1 MFFFLFLKFNN
12 GNFSSFFFVGL
23 CYFCLWQIFSLY
35 FLSFPPSKPVLH
47 RALAVLL
54 AQPFF
59 FSNPFWTS
67 CGQWTMFHGKYR
79 TDSVLMEFTSHFQAA
94 HFSH

>member
-12 GNFSSFFFVGL
+12 GNFSFFFFFVDL
-23 CYFCLWQIFSLY
+23 CYFCLWQIISLY

-59 FSNPFWTS
+59 FFSQTPFGLLAVNGR
-67 CGQWTMFHGKYR
+67 CFMVNIAPILF
-79 TDSVLMEFTSHFQAA
+79 
-94 HFSH
+94 

>member
-1 MFFFLFLKFNN
+1 MAISLL
-12 GNFSSFFFVGL
+12 FFFVGL

-59 FSNPFWTS
+59 FLKPLLDFL
-67 CGQWTMFHGKYR
+67 R
-79 TDSVLMEFTSHFQAA
+79 SVDDVSW
-94 HFSH
+94 